1 MATVTFTETLPVNL
15 SATYA
20 QHAGVVLGNLFVS
33 TIEAIETFKLR
44 RQTRLALENCS
55 DAILEDIG
63 LVRHDIAGIV
73 AKL

>member
-20 QHAGVVLGNLFVS
+20 QRAGVVLGNLFVS
-33 TIEAIETFKLR
+33 TIEVIENYKLR
-44 RQTRLALENCS
+44 KETRIALESCS
-55 DAILEDIG
+55 DASLEDIG
-63 LVRHDIAGIV
+63 LVRYDIAGIV